1 MGIIPE
7 IKAVP
12 SLASEAKVLL
22 LETSGSSGIV
32 ALGFGST
39 IVAHRVLEIAKR
51 HVSDMAPAI
60 AEMLKEC
67 GWEAKN
73 LDAIATGIGPGSY
86 TGLRIGLMS
95 ARTLA
100 MMTGARLLGIS
111 TFEILAQHCL
121 DVGHAKVEIIADAQ
135 QDKIYAQHFENNN
148 SQLISASEL
157 KIVSTAEWV
166 ANRDISF
173 AIAGPGVPKVIPLV
187 PANQGMVV
195 EQSGDINKESFLA
208 LALKK
213 LFSHHSDDPLSLQPL
228 YLRRSSA
235 EEQWD
240 KRIADKANRESKSQ

>member
-22 LETSGSSGIV
+22 LETSGSSGVV
-32 ALGFGST
+32 ALGFGTT

-100 MMTGARLLGIS
+100 MMTGSRLLGIS

-121 DVGHAKVEIIADAQ
+121 EAGHAKVEIIADAQ
-135 QDKIYAQHFENNN
+135 QDKIYAQRFENNN
-148 SQLISASEL
+148 SQLVSESEL
-157 KIVSTAEWV
+157 KIVSTAEWL

-173 AIAGPGVPKVIPLV
+173 AIAGPGVTKVQPLTQ
-187 PANQGMVV
+187 AKEGMVV
-195 EQSGDINKESFLA
+195 EQSGNINKESFLA

-240 KRIADKANRESKSQ
+240 KRIADKVNRESKSQ

>member
-22 LETSGSSGIV
+22 LETSGSCGIV
-32 ALGFGST
+32 ALGFGSN
-39 IVAHRVLEIAKR
+39 IISHRVLEIAKR

-95 ARTLA
+95 SRTLA

-111 TFEILAQHCL
+111 TFEILAQHGL
-121 DVGHAKVEIIADAQ
+121 EAGHAKVEIIADAQ
-135 QDKIYAQHFENNN
+135 QDKIYAQRFENNN
-148 SQLISASEL
+148 SHLTSASEL
-157 KIVSTAEWV
+157 KIVSAAEWM

-173 AIAGPGVPKVIPLV
+173 AIAGPGVPKVLPLIQ
-187 PANQGMVV
+187 ANQGMVV
-195 EQSGDINKESFLA
+195 EQSGNINKESFLA

>member
-22 LETSGSSGIV
+22 LETSGSSGVV
-32 ALGFGST
+32 ALGFGTT

-100 MMTGARLLGIS
+100 MMTGSRLLGIS

-121 DVGHAKVEIIADAQ
+121 EAGHAKVEIIADAQ
-135 QDKIYAQHFENNN
+135 QDKIYAQRFESNN
-148 SQLISASEL
+148 SQLVSESEL
-157 KIVSTAEWV
+157 KIVSTAEWL

-173 AIAGPGVPKVIPLV
+173 AIAGPGVTKVQPLTQ
-187 PANQGMVV
+187 AKEGMVV
-195 EQSGDINKESFLA
+195 EQSGNINKESFLA

-240 KRIADKANRESKSQ
+240 KRIADKVNRESKSQ

>member
-22 LETSGSSGIV
+22 LETSGSSGVV
-32 ALGFGST
+32 ALGFGTT

-100 MMTGARLLGIS
+100 MMTGSRLLGIS

-121 DVGHAKVEIIADAQ
+121 EAGHAKVEIIADAQ
-135 QDKIYAQHFENNN
+135 QDKIYAQRFENNN
-148 SQLISASEL
+148 SHLISASEL
-157 KIVSTAEWV
+157 KIVSAAEWI

-173 AIAGPGVPKVIPLV
+173 AIAGPGVTKVQPLIP
-187 PANQGMVV
+187 AKEGMVV
-195 EQSGDINKESFLA
+195 EQSGNINKESFLA

-240 KRIADKANRESKSQ
+240 KRIADKVNRESKSQ

>member
-1 MGIIPE
+1 MEIIPE

-12 SLASEAKVLL
+12 RLASEAKILL
-22 LETSGSSGIV
+22 LETSGASGIV
-32 ALGFGST
+32 ALGFGTT
-39 IVAHRVLEIAKR
+39 IVSHRILEIAKR

-86 TGLRIGLMS
+86 TGLRIALMS

-100 MMTGARLLGIS
+100 MITGARLLGIS

-121 DVGHAKVEIIADAQ
+121 DTGLEKVEIIADAQ
-135 QDKIYAQHFENNN
+135 KDKIYAQRFENNQGHLK
-148 SQLISASEL
+148 SVGEL
-157 KIVSTAEWV
+157 EIVGTAEWT
-166 ANRDISF
+166 ATRDINFS
-173 AIAGPGVPKVIPLV
+173 IAGPGLAKVRPLIS
-187 PANQGMVV
+187 NYQCKIV
-195 EQSGDINKESFLA
+195 EDSGNINKESFLA

-213 LFSHHSDDPLSLQPL
+213 LMSHDSDDPFSLQPL

-240 KRIADKANRESKSQ
+240 KKLQDKATRERQI

>member
-32 ALGFGST
+32 ALGFGTT

-121 DVGHAKVEIIADAQ
+121 EVGHAKIEIIADAQ
-135 QDKIYAQHFENNN
+135 QDKIYAQSFENNN
-148 SQLISASEL
+148 SNLISASEL
-157 KIVSTAEWV
+157 KIVSAAEWI
-166 ANRDISF
+166 ANRDINF
-173 AIAGPGVPKVIPLV
+173 AIAGPGVTKVQPLTQ
-187 PANQGMVV
+187 AKEGMVV
-195 EQSGDINKESFLA
+195 EQSGNINKESFLA

>member
-121 DVGHAKVEIIADAQ
+121 EVGHAKIEIIADAQ
-135 QDKIYAQHFENNN
+135 QDKIYAQRFENNN
-148 SQLISASEL
+148 SHLISASEL
-157 KIVSTAEWV
+157 KIVNAAEWM
-166 ANRDISF
+166 ATRDISF
-173 AIAGPGVPKVIPLV
+173 AIAGPGVTKVQPLIS
-187 PANQGMVV
+187 ANQGMVV
-195 EQSGDINKESFLA
+195 EQSGNINKESFLA

>member
-121 DVGHAKVEIIADAQ
+121 EVGHAKIEIIADAQ
-135 QDKIYAQHFENNN
+135 QDKIYAQSFENNN
-148 SQLISASEL
+148 SNLISASEL
-157 KIVSTAEWV
+157 KIVSAAEWI

-173 AIAGPGVPKVIPLV
+173 AIAGPGVPKVLPLRQ
-187 PANQGMVV
+187 ANQGMVV
-195 EQSGDINKESFLA
+195 EQSGNINKESFLA

-240 KRIADKANRESKSQ
+240 KRIADKANRESKS

>member
-121 DVGHAKVEIIADAQ
+121 EVGHAKIEIIADAQ
-135 QDKIYAQHFENNN
+135 QDKIYAQRFENNN
-148 SQLISASEL
+148 SQLVSESEL
-157 KIVSTAEWV
+157 KIVIASEWI

-173 AIAGPGVPKVIPLV
+173 AIAGPGVTKVQPLTQ
-187 PANQGMVV
+187 AKEGMIV
-195 EQSGDINKESFLA
+195 EQSGNINKESFLA

>member
-32 ALGFGST
+32 ALGFGTT

-86 TGLRIGLMS
+86 TGLRIGL
-95 ARTLA
+95 
-100 MMTGARLLGIS
+100 I
-111 TFEILAQHCL
+111 
-121 DVGHAKVEIIADAQ
+121 EIIADAQ
-135 QDKIYAQHFENNN
+135 QDKIYAQNFENNN
-148 SQLISASEL
+148 SNLISVSEL
-157 KIVSTAEWV
+157 KIVSAAEWI

-173 AIAGPGVPKVIPLV
+173 AIAGPGVPKVLPLIP
-187 PANQGMVV
+187 AKEGMFV
-195 EQSGDINKESFLA
+195 EQSGNINKESFLA

>member
-39 IVAHRVLEIAKR
+39 IVAHRVLEIAKK

-95 ARTLA
+95 SRTLA

-121 DVGHAKVEIIADAQ
+121 EAGHAKIEIIADAQ
-135 QDKIYAQHFENNN
+135 QDKIYAQRFENNN
-148 SQLISASEL
+148 SNLISASEL
-157 KIVSTAEWV
+157 KIVSAAEWI

-173 AIAGPGVPKVIPLV
+173 AIAGPGLTKVQPLIP
-187 PANQGMVV
+187 AKEGMVV
-195 EQSGDINKESFLA
+195 EQSGNINKESFLA

-240 KRIADKANRESKSQ
+240 KRIADKVNRESKSQ

>member
-32 ALGFGST
+32 ALGFGTT

-67 GWEAKN
+67 CWEAKN

-121 DVGHAKVEIIADAQ
+121 EAGYAKIEIIADAQ
-135 QDKIYAQHFENNN
+135 QDKIYAQRFENNN
-148 SQLISASEL
+148 SNLISASEL
-157 KIVSTAEWV
+157 KIVSAAEWI

-173 AIAGPGVPKVIPLV
+173 AIAGPGLTKVQPLIP
-187 PANQGMVV
+187 AKEGMVV
-195 EQSGDINKESFLA
+195 EQSGNINKESFLA